1 MDTGMNF
8 NAAHLNLILA
18 WLWIVLGFAVGFFL
32 GLNFH
37 KERWLGAY
45 AGFRRRLYR
54 LAHISFFGLA
64 WVNFLFYLTARSFT
78 HASIPVTVA
87 SWGFVLGVVTNRQF
101 SARLGWTLFGHPL
114 WMLTGSI
121 GGEEIKISSPAEWF
135 PDHSSQNLRS
145 CAMKTMAERG
155 VPARWPR

>member
-37 KERWLGAY
+37 KERWLGGY

-64 WVNFLFYLTARSFT
+64 GVNFLFYLTARSFT

-87 SWGFVLGVVTNRQF
+87 SWGFVLGAVTMPICCFVLAHRPRLRALFLIPVVSLIT
-101 SARLGWTLFGHPL
+101 GGTLTL
-114 WMLTGSI
+114 W
-121 GGEEIKISSPAEWF
+121 EVIK
-135 PDHSSQNLRS
+135 L
-145 CAMKTMAERG
+145 
-155 VPARWPR
+155 